1 MFQGVKAKLRA
12 LKGEIA
18 LRDEAIAGLREEV
31 RGVQE
36 KNTAELKE

>member
-31 RGVQE
+31 QAVQE
-36 KNTAELKE
+36 KHTADLRE